1 MENNAGYKNL
11 LAWQVAD
18 ELASKVYDLSSDF
31 PKREQFSVT
40 SQLRRAALSVP
51 TNIVEGYA
59 RNSKAEFRRF
69 MAVSL
74 GSLAETKYLLEFAF
88 RRRYLKE
95 NNFSELIGLADK
107 CGQLLW
113 KLYKS
118 ITK

>member
-31 PKREQFSVT
+31 PKSEQFSVT

-69 MAVSL
+69 MA
-74 GSLAETKYLLEFAF
+74 GSIALETLQVDYQIANIPKHITIFLS
-88 RRRYLKE
+88 RIT
-95 NNFSELIGLADK
+95 NPCQNF
-107 CGQLLW
+107 Q
-113 KLYKS
+113 KS
-118 ITK
+118 IQLQRT